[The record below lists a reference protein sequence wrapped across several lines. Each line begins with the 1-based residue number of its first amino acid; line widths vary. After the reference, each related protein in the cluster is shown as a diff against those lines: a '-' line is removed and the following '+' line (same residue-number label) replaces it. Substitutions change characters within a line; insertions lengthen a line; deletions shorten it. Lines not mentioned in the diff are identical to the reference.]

1 MNAKELAEKI
11 RTDANGVESLR
22 WAVAGAYLRDVANA
36 VEELIPKYRPPQ
48 PSDDGKYCYLEELP
62 DDAPP
67 TLVKCVEVTGED
79 EQGRFRRTEWMFWT
93 VAGWRELTKGV
104 WPCERP
110 ERGA

>member
-1 MNAKELAEKI
+1 MNAKELIIEVCDDLVKMQIEQDWLNFDFHIEK
-11 RTDANGVESLR
+11 LR
-22 WAVAGAYLRDVANA
+22 Q
-36 VEELIPKYRPPQ
+36 LIPTYRQPQ
-48 PSDDGKYCYLEELP
+48 PSDDGKWCYLEELP

-67 TLVKCVEVTGED
+67 TLVRSVPCLGEVDPSEF
-79 EQGRFRRTEWMFWT
+79 EYWT